1 MIKRLYEFV
10 FLFKEYLVVGVLLAI
25 SAVLLAQNDNPQ
37 IRTLRSLTV
46 VTVGML
52 QDALGIIPNYLDLR
66 RENRVL
72 RELNVTLSDE
82 VSRLREARLENL
94 RLRHL
99 LGLKEKGEFS
109 LIAANVIGKNLQLL
123 RNTVTLDAGE
133 RNGVRADMPVVT
145 ENGLA
150 GKVVATSG
158 HFAVAQVLYNKDIR
172 VSAKVERSRVDG
184 IIRWEGGPML
194 TLQDVAKS
202 LDVQSGDVVI
212 TSEYSS
218 FFPPGIRIGVVASAR
233 GAEGSLFQ
241 SIEVRPAVDFSRL
254 EEVFVITSVPDSERV
269 ALERQVRD

>member
-10 FLFKEYLVVGVLLAI
+10 FLFKEYLVVGVFLAI